1 MTSPQILKEQEVL
14 QTPLLIFDCEL
25 TSGSVEHWSTHGVV
39 VDGITYE
46 ARVLQHNIFD
56 LKAASTDGFD
66 GVSRLSMTLSNVD
79 SHLSQVE
86 RIAGWKGARLTVRF
100 LFYELG
106 GGAASDSQVV
116 FLGLASSPEEMNE
129 STIRLAFTNRL
140 SLQRVSL
147 PKIRIQRRCPWAFPV
162 TEDQR
167 EDALTGIPDGQ
178 YGMFHHCGYSAGM
191 PGGLGNLDGDQPF
204 LSCDYSRTQCEQRGM
219 FDTDKSGN
227 TTRRFGGIEFVPSD
241 INVRSYGDKAS
252 HISGAVENQ
261 ARYNDCVPI
270 LYGTAWYEP
279 PIVFARNDG
288 NLTRLEVL
296 LGSGEIEEVLKIVV
310 NDIEIPIGVDG
321 TNMTGTGWFNVVSA
335 GGRVGGF
342 NLDFTDGAGS
352 PLGDPYGSMAYASV
366 VVPNAINDGK
376 SLPQI
381 KVLAKGLKLPQ
392 YGASGDLTQEAF
404 SNNPAWVLLDVFRRS
419 GWALQDINLSSF
431 KASADFCALPV
442 SATDPHGNQTE
453 VPSYQ
458 CNLVL
463 QRRRSAGDVVRG
475 IRIASGLI
483 VRLGIDGKLE
493 ILPESAIA
501 KQQPVKAP
509 SSNSL
514 EPLNGGWP
522 AYDFGDGSN
531 GYSGIL
537 RRANG
542 EPAIRFWSRSNADT
556 VNRFSTEFQDELNE
570 YQQDS
575 LSLVDL
581 DDVSRVGQEINS
593 SFLALG
599 LPNFSQAGRGMETEL
614 LKSVEG
620 NRFVDF
626 ETSVRALGLL
636 PGDLI
641 AITYAKE
648 GLERECYRILRIT
661 PSMNYHRASVT
672 AQLHSDAWY
681 MTDGSVGPGSRLD
694 RPENRMPRPLAGT
707 FANPDGS
714 FDFAISESAS
724 AGTDSSM
731 SISLSVGYSAPQRVT
746 GTSAFVPILG
756 LSTAVDDESGTLP
769 GGQVFYYGIT
779 AVDQSGGES
788 GLSFLA
794 RAVTSN
800 IADTN
805 RVSLSG
811 ISLPPIAVGFNVY
824 RGSTPGDLLLIA
836 SVDSL
841 ATSFVD
847 DGKQVRATRPPDA
860 SFDHA
865 NFYWRPELVPETP
878 TTIFSP
884 QVVGND
890 SLQMAADV
898 YRGMVARIIDGRG
911 AGEEAIISGNDS
923 TTLTIQGTWGVLP
936 DASSQFVVAE
946 PSWRFGARVGSS
958 PASFEIPN
966 RGGTTIHVLG
976 RSANALEEECPIQ
989 VSPITRWRI
998 GGAGQAGADADTPAD
1013 PIFSLSPTGRGSLEI
1028 SGVGFSDFVNTRTIA
1043 AGTLRLGFWNELYG
1057 DTPFSLAADVA
1068 STDDTL
1074 PMATPGPGAPGQWLQ
1089 LGDEI
1094 LVVSEVLD
1102 GGRQYKTTRGSHE
1115 TNPVAHTAG
1124 TKLYHLARKTYV
1136 LPFVKDFFGSPL
1148 SGDYSFTI
1156 PLSDARVSAAEM
1168 FVTNS
1173 RGNSQ
1178 TTRYAFTS
1186 TTDSGIRTL
1195 SGGQMALQVEG
1206 YLAVQTNAAPS
1217 LSADAAHAVRDIFAT
1232 VKEAP
1237 SLGAISL
1244 ALNVNGAQ
1252 WASLLIPAGAKQSS
1266 ALDGFG
1272 MAPLPG
1278 DGTITLD
1285 VIGVGATANPGRDLT
1300 VTIRL

>member
-39 VDGITYE
+39 VEGIAYE

-56 LKAASTDGFD
+56 LKAASADGFD
-66 GVSRLSMTLSNVD
+66 GVSRLSLTLSNVD

-86 RIAGWKGARLTVRF
+86 RISGWKGARLTVRF
-100 LFYELG
+100 LFYNLG
-106 GGAASDSQVV
+106 GGAASDAQVV

-140 SLQRVSL
+140 SLQRVTL
-147 PKIRIQRRCPWAFPV
+147 PQIRIQRRCPWAFPV
-162 TEDQR
+162 TADQR
-167 EDALTGIPDGQ
+167 EAALAGTPDGD
-178 YGMFHHCGYSAGM
+178 YGMFHPCGYSAGI
-191 PGGLGNLDGDQPF
+191 PGGLGNLDGARPF
-204 LSCDYSRTQCEQRGM
+204 LACDYSRAQCEQRGM
-219 FDTDKSGN
+219 FDTDESGKA
-227 TTRRFGGIEFVPSD
+227 TRRFGGIEFVPSD
-241 INVRSYGDKAS
+241 ISVRSYGDKVS
-252 HISGAVENQ
+252 HLSSAVENQ
-261 ARYNDCVPI
+261 ARYNDFVPI

-296 LGSGEIEEVLKIVV
+296 LGIGEIEEVLKVVV
-310 NDIEIPIGVDG
+310 NDIEIPMGVHG

-335 GGRVGGF
+335 GGPVGGF
-342 NLDFTDGAGS
+342 NLDFTDGGGR
-352 PLGDPYGSMAYASV
+352 PLGDPYGSMACASV

-376 SLPQI
+376 SLPRI
-381 KVLAKGLKLPQ
+381 KVLAKGLRIPQ
-392 YGASGDLTQEAF
+392 YDATGNLTQEAF

-419 GWALQDINLSSF
+419 GWVLRDINIGSF
-431 KASADFCALPV
+431 KACADYCALPV

-475 IRIASGLI
+475 IRTASGLI

-493 ILPESAIA
+493 VLPESTIA
-501 KQQPVKAP
+501 RQQPVKPP
-509 SSNSL
+509 STNSL

-522 AYDFGDGSN
+522 AYDFGDGSS

-537 RRANG
+537 RRSTG

-599 LPNFSQAGRGMETEL
+599 LPNFSQAGRAMQTEL
-614 LKSVEG
+614 LKSIEG
-620 NRFVDF
+620 NRFVEF

-661 PSMNYHRASVT
+661 PGINYHRAAVT

-681 MTDGSVGPGSRLD
+681 QTDGTVGPGSRQD

-707 FANPDGS
+707 FANLDGS
-714 FDFAISESAS
+714 FDFTISESAA

-731 SISLSVGYSAPQRVT
+731 SVSLSVGYASPPRVT

-756 LSTAVDDESGTLP
+756 LSTVVDDESGTLP
-769 GGQVFYYGIT
+769 GGQAFYYGIT
-779 AVDQSGGES
+779 AVDPSGGES
-788 GLSFLA
+788 ALSFLA
-794 RAVTSN
+794 RAATSS
-800 IADTN
+800 IGDTN
-805 RVSLSG
+805 RVTLSG
-811 ISLPPIAVGFNVY
+811 ISLPPVAAGFNVY

-836 SVDSL
+836 FADNR

-847 DGKQVRATRPPDA
+847 DGKPVRAIRPPDA
-860 SFDHA
+860 SFNHA
-865 NFYWRPELVPETP
+865 NFYWRLELVPATP
-878 TTIFSP
+878 ATIFSP

-890 SLQMAADV
+890 SLQMASDV
-898 YRGMVARIIDGRG
+898 YRGMVARITGGLG
-911 AGEEAIISGNDS
+911 AGEEAIVSGNDS
-923 TTLTIQGTWGVLP
+923 TTLTIQGTWGVSP

-966 RGGTTIHVLG
+966 RGGTTVHVLG
-976 RSANALEEECPIQ
+976 RSANALEEECPVQ

-998 GGAGQAGADADTPAD
+998 GGAGQGGADADIPGD
-1013 PIFSLSPTGRGSLEI
+1013 PIFSLSPTGRGSLEV

-1043 AGTLRLGFWNELYG
+1043 AGTFRLGFWSELYG
-1057 DTPFSLAADVA
+1057 DTFFSLTADVV

-1074 PMATPGPGAPGQWLQ
+1074 SLATPGPGAPGQWLQ
-1089 LGDEI
+1089 LENEI
-1094 LVVSEVLD
+1094 LVVSEVLG
-1102 GGRQYKTTRGSHE
+1102 GGRQYKVTRGSHG
-1115 TNPVAHTAG
+1115 TNSVAHTAG
-1124 TKLYHLARKTYV
+1124 TKLYHLERKTYV
-1136 LPFVKDFFGSPL
+1136 LPFVKDFFGSPV
-1148 SGDYSFTI
+1148 SGDYSFTV
-1156 PLSDARVSAAEM
+1156 PLPDTRVSAAEM

-1173 RGNSQ
+1173 CGNSQ
-1178 TTRYAFTS
+1178 STRYAFTS
-1186 TTDSGIRTL
+1186 TVDSGIRTL
-1195 SGGQMALQVEG
+1195 SGGQMVLQVEG

-1217 LSADAAHAVRDIFAT
+1217 LSADAAHAVRDIFAA

-1237 SLGAISL
+1237 SVGAISL
-1244 ALNVNGAQ
+1244 ALNVNGAR
-1252 WASLLIPAGAKQSS
+1252 WASLVIPAGAKQSG

-1272 MAPLPG
+1272 MAPLPA

-1285 VIGVGATANPGRDLT
+1285 ILGVGATANPGRDLT